1 MVLPLLGFDVRFDR
15 VPFRPTDG
23 TKRPAPSDSHT
34 DVALETHGAL
44 MTAAFAFFFLGS
56 AIALTKKASW
66 MPWAGGETKT
76 WLYAHVTAHA
86 VGVGLACAGLVEI
99 FTGRT
104 YDPFAWEGAD
114 GVVKAHGV
122 LGMIVACAP
131 ALQAAFAYA
140 MRNDKKK
147 KKKHARDDG
156 DDGGGWV
163 VVLGGSINV
172 VVGASLLNDQTGEDA
187 SAFSAVGWAL
197 AIASIAAVAAAR
209 GRGFCREEKTVRDY

>member
-1 MVLPLLGFDVRFDR
+1 
-15 VPFRPTDG
+15 
-23 TKRPAPSDSHT
+23 
-34 DVALETHGAL
+34 

-147 KKKHARDDG
+147 KKKHARDDDDG
-156 DDGGGWV
+156 DDAPPPKTSAPRRAHVVGGWV